1 MLKIMRPFHLQA
13 LILPFFIFGTM
24 ALQAQNAVSRPAS
37 EPAPE
42 VIQAEQEADEV
53 AAAKE
58 MKLSKEQRDKIK
70 QINADY
76 KKQREAAKAQHK
88 AQKADHKAAMKQAR
102 EERIRAHKAVMTPEQ
117 ARQYDE
123 ILAKKEAKRA
133 ERAAAKAA
141 QKAGKPQ
148 KSKVKPAKKQ

>member
-1 MLKIMRPFHLQA
+1 MLKLMRPFA
-13 LILPFFIFGTM
+13 LKTLMLPLFVFAATLGVN
-24 ALQAQNAVSRPAS
+24 AQNAVSRPAS

-42 VIQAEQEADEV
+42 VIQAEQEADEA

-76 KKQREAAKAQHK
+76 KKQREAAKAQQK

-133 ERAAAKAA
+133 EKAA
-141 QKAGKPQ
+141 QKAEKNAGKPQ
-148 KSKVKPAKKQ
+148 KGKAKGKKQ